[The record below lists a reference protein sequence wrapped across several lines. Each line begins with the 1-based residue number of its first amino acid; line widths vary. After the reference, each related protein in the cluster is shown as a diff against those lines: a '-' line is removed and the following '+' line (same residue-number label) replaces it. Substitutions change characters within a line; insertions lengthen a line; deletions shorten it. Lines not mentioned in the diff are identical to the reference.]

1 MGGYIGGASAPG
13 SEQLCFNAVGH
24 HFADFGYLTRVPRAL
39 PAGLGGV
46 GGMALSTWRLR
57 EAAGRGDVL
66 EVQHQIEAGADVDDG
81 GEVRAKLTLH
91 QLFSFAAPSPGSPA
105 PSF

>member
-1 MGGYIGGASAPG
+1 
-13 SEQLCFNAVGH
+13 
-24 HFADFGYLTRVPRAL
+24 
-39 PAGLGGV
+39 
-46 GGMALSTWRLR
+46 MALSTWRLR

>member
-1 MGGYIGGASAPG
+1 
-13 SEQLCFNAVGH
+13 
-24 HFADFGYLTRVPRAL
+24 
-39 PAGLGGV
+39 
-46 GGMALSTWRLR
+46 MALSTWRLR

-91 QLFSFAAPSPGSPA
+91 QLLLFSCSVSWLPGSVA
-105 PSF
+105 FRSSA

>member
-24 HFADFGYLTRVPRAL
+24 RLTAERS

-105 PSF
+105 P